1 MSSMRKYV
9 LPASLI
15 GLPLVC
21 IIGLLLKFFQ
31 SEKSLSELI
40 QLVAQ
45 TTNLFK
51 FTSQALLTSC
61 ILLLIVLMVE
71 FVAVGKAKSTL
82 TRVFRNRSNSLY
94 SDLITW
100 LLVNLG
106 LFDFLFFVFT
116 FGIFHYAAG
125 FLFHSIHVR
134 IDLWISNS
142 FLLAFVV
149 FMVSDFKNY
158 IFHRI
163 MHVSPFWELHAFHHS
178 ATEFNVF
185 TATRTHF
192 MQRMVLILLDAF
204 LFALFQIPVTIFIGI
219 TLCDALLQ
227 YLHHSEVNWK
237 FGWVGRWIIL
247 SPQAHRLH
255 HSVNP
260 AHYNKNFGSFIILW
274 DRLFGTYANSN
285 EPIEIGIPDNPYNRN
300 GFVSDMILGIKNFLF
315 ALIRFVRIG

>member
-9 LPASLI
+9 LSALLIALLLISVI
-15 GLPLVC
+15 GLV
-21 IIGLLLKFFQ
+21 LKFFQ
-31 SEKSLSELI
+31 SEKTLPELF

-61 ILLLIVLMVE
+61 ILLLIALILE
-71 FVAVGKAKSTL
+71 FVSVGKDKSTL
-82 TRVFRNRSNSLY
+82 NRIFHHRSNTLY
-94 SDLITW
+94 SDVITW

-106 LFDFLFFVFT
+106 LFDFLFFVFS

-125 FLFHSIHVR
+125 FLFHSINVR

-178 ATEFNVF
+178 ATEFNIF

-192 MQRMVLILLDAF
+192 MQRMVLILLDAL

-219 TLCDALLQ
+219 TLFDALLQ

-274 DRLFGTYANSN
+274 DRLFGTYADSK
-285 EPIEIGIPDNPYNRN
+285 EPIEIGIPDNPYNKN
-300 GFVSDMILGIKNFLF
+300 GFVSDIILGIKNFFF
-315 ALIRFVRIG
+315 ALIRYDRID